1 MTTTATEP
9 IVNRTPEG
17 ATAVTKFH
25 VSLNVSDLP
34 RALAFYQVLLGAAAV
49 KAYTDY
55 AKFELDEPPV
65 IISLKPQRAVKGGPL
80 NHLGL
85 RVRTSEE
92 LLAIQR
98 RLEAAGY
105 RTGRQD
111 DVRCCYAHQ
120 TKFWV
125 ADPDD
130 TLWEVYV
137 LHDDFERWGQGN
149 KVALMLPSLRA
160 LGFFG
165 SIRRALSKPWSV
177 LFGGGC
183 GTKSAADDRVS
194 PPAAAGPEGGASPD
208 VAH

>member
-9 IVNRTPEG
+9 ISNRTPEG
-17 ATAVTKFH
+17 ATDVVKFH

-34 RALAFYQVLLGAAAV
+34 RSLAFYRALLGAEAV
-49 KAYTDY
+49 KAYSDY

-65 IISLKPQRAVKGGPL
+65 VMSLKPQRAVKGGPL

-85 RVRTSEE
+85 RVKTSEE
-92 LLAIQR
+92 LVAIQR

-105 RTGRQD
+105 RTSRQD

-130 TLWEVYV
+130 VLWEVYV
-137 LHDDFERWGQGN
+137 LHGDFERWGQGN
-149 KVALMLPSLRA
+149 KLALMMPSLKA

-165 SIRRALSKPWSV
+165 SIRRALSKPLGV
-177 LFGGGC
+177 LFSGGC
-183 GTKSAADDRVS
+183 GKTNTAVEQ
-194 PPAAAGPEGGASPD
+194 GGGASPD
-208 VAH
+208 VPV

>member
-9 IVNRTPEG
+9 IANRTPEG
-17 ATAVTKFH
+17 ATEVTKFH

-34 RALAFYQVLLGAAAV
+34 RSLAFYQALLGAAAV
-49 KAYTDY
+49 KAYSDY

-65 IISLKPQRAVKGGPL
+65 VMSLKPQRAVKGGPL

-85 RVRTSEE
+85 RVKTSEE
-92 LLAIQR
+92 LVAIQR

-137 LHDDFERWGQGN
+137 LHGDFERWGQGN
-149 KVALMLPSLRA
+149 KLSLMMPSLRA

-165 SIRRALSKPWSV
+165 SLRRALSKPLRV
-177 LFGGGC
+177 LFCGGC
-183 GTKSAADDRVS
+183 GKKSAAVDNTS
-194 PPAAAGPEGGASPD
+194 PRGGASPD
-208 VAH
+208 VPA

>member
-1 MTTTATEP
+1 
-9 IVNRTPEG
+9 
-17 ATAVTKFH
+17 
-25 VSLNVSDLP
+25 
-34 RALAFYQVLLGAAAV
+34 LGASAV

-65 IISLKPQRAVKGGPL
+65 VMSLKPQRAVKGGPL

-85 RVRTSEE
+85 RVKTSEE
-92 LLAIQR
+92 LVAIQR

-105 RTGRQD
+105 RTSRQD

-130 TLWEVYV
+130 VLWEVYV
-137 LHDDFERWGQGN
+137 LHGDFERWGQG
-149 KVALMLPSLRA
+149 KKLALMMPSLKA

-165 SIRRALSKPWSV
+165 SIRLALSKPLRA
-177 LFGGGC
+177 LFCRGC
-183 GTKSAADDRVS
+183 GKTNTALDQ
-194 PPAAAGPEGGASPD
+194 GGASPD
-208 VAH
+208 VPA

>member
-9 IVNRTPEG
+9 IGNRTPEG
-17 ATAVTKFH
+17 ATEVTKFH

-34 RALAFYQVLLGAAAV
+34 RSLAFYQALLGAAAV
-49 KAYTDY
+49 KAYSDY

-65 IISLKPQRAVKGGPL
+65 VMSLKPQRAVKGGPL

-85 RVRTSEE
+85 RVKTSEE
-92 LLAIQR
+92 LVAIQR

-137 LHDDFERWGQGN
+137 LHGDFERWGQGN
-149 KVALMLPSLRA
+149 KLALMMPSLRA
-160 LGFFG
+160 LGFLG
-165 SIRRALSKPWSV
+165 SLRRALSKPLRV
-177 LFGGGC
+177 LFCGGC
-183 GTKSAADDRVS
+183 GKKSAAVDNANS
-194 PPAAAGPEGGASPD
+194 TGGASPD
-208 VAH
+208 VPA